1 MRISRRFL
9 TTTAGLASATL
20 LLTGCSALDF
30 GGGDGSDEAASDT
43 VDAPTAEAGTPA
55 TEATTA
61 ETGAATGEDPAGAE
75 EVTVFDLEQGDC
87 IEDVEAIFGG
97 QDQVDEVENVGII
110 DCEQPHTGEVYHVEA
125 LEQEELPEM
134 TELVSIA
141 ETACLDQ
148 FEPFVGAPYLQ
159 SDLEFAYFHPTPL
172 SWQHGDHSIMC
183 MLVSAE
189 PTSGSAGGTAV

>member
-20 LLTGCSALDF
+20 LLTGCSGLDF
-30 GGGDGSDEAASDT
+30 GGGNGADEAASDT
-43 VDAPTAEAGTPA
+43 VEAPTVETTTPA
-55 TEATTA
+55 TEATEA
-61 ETGAATGEDPAGAE
+61 ETGEDPAGAE

-125 LEQEELPEM
+125 MEQEELPEM
-134 TELVSIA
+134 TELASIA

-148 FEPFVGAPYLQ
+148 FEPFVGSPYLQ
-159 SDLEFAYFHPTPL
+159 SDLEFAYFHPTPM
-172 SWQHGDHSIMC
+172 SWQHGDHSITC

-189 PTSGSAGGTAV
+189 PASGSAGGTAV

>member
-1 MRISRRFL
+1 MRITRRFL

-30 GGGDGSDEAASDT
+30 NGGDSAEGTASATATPAEEAA
-43 VDAPTAEAGTPA
+43 EA
-55 TEATTA
+55 TEPTTA
-61 ETGAATGEDPAGAE
+61 ESETETSEDPTGAE

-110 DCEQPHTGEVYHVEA
+110 DCEQPHTGEVYHVEIM
-125 LEQEELPEM
+125 EQEELPEM
-134 TELVSIA
+134 AELASIA

-148 FEPFVGAPYLQ
+148 FEPFVGSPYLQ

-172 SWQHGDHSIMC
+172 SWQHGDHNITC
-183 MLVSAE
+183 LLVATE
-189 PTSGSAGGTAV
+189 PTSGSASGTAV

>member
-20 LLTGCSALDF
+20 LLTGCASLDF
-30 GGGDGSDEAASDT
+30 SGGDGTDEAASDT
-43 VDAPTAEAGTPA
+43 VEATPAEEVTEA

-61 ETGAATGEDPAGAE
+61 ATEAETSEDPAGAE

-87 IEDVEAIFGG
+87 IEDIEAIFGG
-97 QDQVDEVENVGII
+97 QDQVEEVENVGII
-110 DCEQPHTGEVYHVEA
+110 DCEQPHTGEVYHVEMM
-125 LEQEELPEM
+125 EQEELPEM
-134 TELVSIA
+134 TELASIA

-148 FEPFVGAPYLQ
+148 FEPFVGSPYLQ
-159 SDLEFAYFHPTPL
+159 SDLEFAYFHPTPM
-172 SWQHGDHSIMC
+172 SWQHGDHNITC
-183 MLVSAE
+183 MLVAAE